1 MRRGPPGPPPVR
13 PRCAP
18 APRVAVRGWC
28 AARIVAAC
36 AGLVAVEKC
45 ARLTTAAWGA
55 ERTLGARARV
65 MVAVRW
71 MGAADGEWSA
81 LLVLRTADGECSLP
95 RVVGV
100 AEGECGHPPT
110 GRPNPRT
117 PGCPLFAR

>member
-71 MGAADGEWSA
+71 MGAADGEWLA
-81 LLVLRTADGECSLP
+81 LRLLR
-95 RVVGV
+95 
-100 AEGECGHPPT
+100 PT
-110 GRPNPRT
+110 LQILR
-117 PGCPLFAR
+117 LFAGSRDLLKDSRNP